1 MKIINNKSGISYFFI
16 SLLAFF
22 IFYLLA
28 QFLFSLIS
36 LSFNNTVSYVLS
48 PKNLFKKFIASII
61 YGLIM
66 TFLIKKKQKEIQK

>member
-1 MKIINNKSGISYFFI
+1 MKIINNKSGITYFFI

-36 LSFNNTVSYVLS
+36 LSFNNAVSYVLS
-48 PKNLFKKFIASII
+48 PKNLLIKFIASII
-61 YGLIM
+61 YGLVM
-66 TFLIKKKQKEIQK
+66 AFLIKKKQKEIQK